1 MLKSFKMSQ
10 LVLML
15 LVFTSSSAIA
25 QRNTQ
30 LFDDGWKFMKGQPE
44 NAHKL
49 NSNDSLWR
57 TVNLP
62 HDWTIEDL
70 EPLPAAK
77 PSLSITEGKWRFVKG
92 DDMAYKAGDY
102 DDSKWQEVQLP
113 GAWEMYADYKDYKVY
128 GWLRRT
134 IKIPDH
140 LKGKDF
146 DLAVGWIHEADQ
158 TFLNGKKIGETGS
171 FPPDFKAASTTN
183 RNYPVTPSMLKG
195 DGTDVVAVRVY
206 KNGGWGGG
214 IFRSQR
220 VHERSGPFD
229 TQAFN
234 ASHLGYTVGGIGWYR
249 KTFTP
254 PASDKGKKTRIQ
266 FGGVYQ
272 DADVFVNGKKIGN
285 HPYGYTSFGYDLTP
299 HIKFGENNVIA
310 VNVKNVGYN
319 SRWYTGSG
327 IYRHVWLTTTNP
339 VHIANWGTYITTP
352 EVSDEKAV
360 VNVRTKVINKGSAE
374 ANVRLRIKIVDPAGR
389 TVGSIEATSNITP
402 NARQKFN
409 QKLNVKSPSLWS
421 VDSPNLYYAIQEVL
435 VDGKVVDST
444 KERFGIRTISFSAK
458 EGFKLNGK
466 SMLLKGS
473 CMHHDNGPLGAAAF
487 DDAEY
492 RRVKIT
498 KEAGFNAIRCSH
510 NPPSV
515 AFLDACDELGV
526 MVIDETFDTWKHG
539 KGGTKFYAEKFEKNW
554 KSDTKAMVLR
564 DRNHPSIIM
573 WSIGN
578 EIPQNDKDPVFE
590 TARMIADFTK
600 RLDPTR
606 PITSG
611 VQGVNPKKD
620 PFFTALDIAGYN
632 YALKWNEGHRYKTNA
647 YEEDHARHPDRII
660 VGTESFPSHAFN
672 YWMTAVDYP
681 YVIGDFVWTGYDY
694 LGESSIGWIGF
705 GYPVYWPVAYC
716 GDISITGRRRAASYY
731 RQALFA
737 DDDVVAAF
745 VRCPKPSYQ
754 HVRRFDWGFDD
765 VKKSWTWPEHVDKH
779 LNVVV
784 YSSCDEVELF
794 LNDKSLGKHPTTRE
808 QRFQAGFGLKYQP
821 GTLKAVGYKDGK
833 AVANWT
839 LKTASAPAAV
849 RLLPETTT
857 IKANGQSLAY
867 VPFEIVDAYGVVNP
881 NADNLVEISV
891 DGPASVAAVGNGD
904 PSSLESFQQPKRK
917 AYRGEGLIILR
928 STNKPGT
935 IKLTAKSNGLKAAI
949 VNITAK

>member
-15 LVFTSSSAIA
+15 LVFVASSAIA
-25 QRNTQ
+25 QRQTQ
-30 LFDDGWKFMKGQPE
+30 LFDDGWKFIKGQPE

-49 NSNDSLWR
+49 HFDDSSWR
-57 TVNLP
+57 NVNLP

-70 EPLPAAK
+70 EPLPPAK

-92 DDMAYKAGDY
+92 DDMAYKAADY

-140 LKGKDF
+140 LKGKNF

-171 FPPDFKAASTTN
+171 FPPDFKGASTTD

-206 KNGGWGGG
+206 KHGGWGGG
-214 IFRSQR
+214 IFRLQR
-220 VHERSGPFD
+220 AHERSGPFD
-229 TQAFN
+229 TEATN
-234 ASHLGYTVGGIGWYR
+234 APYVGYVVGGIGWYR
-249 KTFTP
+249 NTFTIP
-254 PASDKGKKTRIQ
+254 QSDKGKRIRIQ

-272 DADVFVNGKKIGN
+272 DADIFVNGKKIGN
-285 HPYGYTSFGYDLTP
+285 HPYGYTSFGHDLTP
-299 HIKFGENNVIA
+299 HIKFGEKNVIA
-310 VNVKNVGYN
+310 VNVKNVGIN
-319 SRWYTGSG
+319 SRWYSGSG
-327 IYRHVWLTTTNP
+327 IYRHVWLITTDP

-352 EVSDEKAV
+352 EVTDDKAA
-360 VNVRTKVINKGSAE
+360 VNIRTKVINKNA
-374 ANVRLRIKIVDPAGR
+374 ANAKVTLRTKIVDPAGN
-389 TVGSIEATSNITP
+389 TVASAEATSGITP
-402 NARQKFN
+402 NARHKFN
-409 QKLNVKSPSLWS
+409 QKLNVESPARWSLE
-421 VDSPNLYYAIQEVL
+421 SPNLYSAIQEVL
-435 VDGKVVDST
+435 VNGKVVDST
-444 KERFGIRTISFSAK
+444 TERFGIRTISFSATD
-458 EGFKLNGK
+458 GFKLNGK

-510 NPPSV
+510 NPPSI

-526 MVIDETFDTWKHG
+526 MVMDESFDIWKHG
-539 KGGTKFYAEKFEKNW
+539 KPGSNFYSEIFDENW
-554 KSDTKAMVLR
+554 KSDTEAMVLR

-578 EIPQNDKDPVFE
+578 EIEQNDKEPVFE
-590 TARMIADFTK
+590 TARMLADFTK
-600 RLDPTR
+600 KLDPTR
-606 PITSG
+606 PTTSG

-620 PFFTALDIAGYN
+620 PFFAALDIAGYN

-647 YEEDHARHPDRII
+647 YEEDHQRYPERII
-660 VGTESFPSHAFN
+660 VGTESFPDHAFD
-672 YWMTAVDYP
+672 YWMTAIDYP
-681 YVIGDFVWTGYDY
+681 YVIGDFVWTGFDY
-694 LGESSIGWIGF
+694 LGNSSLGWIGV
-705 GYPVYWPVAYC
+705 GHPVYWPVAYC
-716 GDISITGRRRAASYY
+716 GDISITGRRLAASYY
-731 RQALFA
+731 RQALFG
-737 DDDVVAAF
+737 DKPLVAAY
-745 VRCPKPSYQ
+745 VRCPKPTFE
-754 HVRRFDWGFDD
+754 HTRRFDWGFDD

-794 LNDKSLGKHPTTRE
+794 LNNKSIGKHPTTRK
-808 QRFQAGFGLKYQP
+808 QRFKAGFGLKYEP

-833 AVANWT
+833 AVAEWT

-849 RLLPETTT
+849 RLLPEVST
-857 IKANGQSLAY
+857 IKANGQSLVY
-867 VPFEIVDAYGVVNP
+867 VPFEITDENGVVNP
-881 NADNLVEISV
+881 NADNLVEISI
-891 DGPASVAAVGNGD
+891 DGPATLAAVGNGD
-904 PSSLESFQQPKRK
+904 PTSLESFQQPKRK
-917 AYRGEGLIILR
+917 AYRGTGMIILR
-928 STNKPGT
+928 STQTPGA
-935 IKLTAKSNGLKAAI
+935 IKLTAKSNDLKAA
-949 VNITAK
+949 TATIIAK